1 MSKVQKAIRLLLLL
15 ELLGIVYLSLK
26 SPNGGVNVQLNDK
39 VGHFIGYGVLSLNT
53 FLVFGFKPIRK
64 GILLIIG
71 LLGMGA
77 SLEGLQGFV
86 PGREVSGLDIV
97 ANSIGVAIGTALY
110 FVWKRYQ
117 SKAKIS

>member
-1 MSKVQKAIRLLLLL
+1 MNNIQKILRVCLVL
-15 ELLGIVYLSLK
+15 EFLGIVYLSLK

-53 FLVFGFKPIRK
+53 FLVFGLKPQIK
-64 GILLIIG
+64 GILLIMG
-71 LLGMGA
+71 LVGMGVI
-77 SLEGLQGFV
+77 LEGLQGFV

-97 ANSIGVAIGTALY
+97 ANSLGVAIGTALY

-117 SKAKIS
+117 SRVKMS

>member
-1 MSKVQKAIRLLLLL
+1 MNKGQKVLLLLL
-15 ELLGIVYLSLK
+15 FLELVSIIYLSLK
-26 SPNGGVNVQLNDK
+26 SPSGGVNIQLNDK

-53 FLVFGFKPIRK
+53 FLVFGFRSRWQTTF
-64 GILLIIG
+64 ILFFLIG
-71 LLGMGA
+71 WGVLM
-77 SLEGLQGFV
+77 EWFQGFV

-117 SKAKIS
+117 SRAKRS

>member
-1 MSKVQKAIRLLLLL
+1 MNKIQKILRVCLVL
-15 ELLGIVYLSLK
+15 EFLGIVYLSLK

-53 FLVFGFKPIRK
+53 FLVFGLKPQIK
-64 GILLIIG
+64 GILLIMG
-71 LLGMGA
+71 LVGMGA
-77 SLEGLQGFV
+77 ILEGLQGFV

-110 FVWKRYQ
+110 FAWKRYQ
-117 SKAKIS
+117 SRAKMS

>member
-1 MSKVQKAIRLLLLL
+1 MSKVQKALRLLFLF
-15 ELLGIVYLSLK
+15 ELLGIIYLSLK

-53 FLVFGFKPIRK
+53 FLVFGFNLQRK
-64 GILLIIG
+64 GSLLIMG
-71 LLGMGA
+71 LVGMGII
-77 SLEGLQGFV
+77 LEGLQGFV

-110 FVWKRYQ
+110 FLWKRVQ
-117 SKAKIS
+117 SRAKMS

>member
-1 MSKVQKAIRLLLLL
+1 MSKVQKALRLLLLM
-15 ELLGIVYLSLK
+15 ELLGIIYLSLK

-53 FLVFGFKPIRK
+53 FLVFGFRTRLQTTL
-64 GILLIIG
+64 ILLFLIG
-71 LLGMGA
+71 WGVLM
-77 SLEGLQGFV
+77 EGLQGFV

-117 SKAKIS
+117 SRAKMS

>member
-1 MSKVQKAIRLLLLL
+1 MSRVQKALLLLLLL
-15 ELLGIVYLSLK
+15 ELLGIIYLSLK

-64 GILLIIG
+64 GILLFIG

-77 SLEGLQGFV
+77 ILEGLQGFV

-97 ANSIGVAIGTALY
+97 ANSIGVAIGTALN
-110 FVWKRYQ
+110 FVWKKYQ

>member
-1 MSKVQKAIRLLLLL
+1 MNKIQKILRVFLVL
-15 ELLGIVYLSLK
+15 EFLGIVYLSLK

-53 FLVFGFKPIRK
+53 FLVFGLKPQIK
-64 GILLIIG
+64 GILLIMG
-71 LLGMGA
+71 LVGMGA
-77 SLEGLQGFV
+77 ILEGLQGFV

-110 FVWKRYQ
+110 FAWKRVQ
-117 SKAKIS
+117 SRAKMS

>member
-77 SLEGLQGFV
+77 ILEGLQGFV

>member
-1 MSKVQKAIRLLLLL
+1 MSKVQKAIRLLLLF

-26 SPNGGVNVQLNDK
+26 SPNGGVNVELNDK
-39 VGHFIGYGVLSLNT
+39 VGHFIGYGVLSINT

-64 GILLIIG
+64 GILLMIG

-77 SLEGLQGFV
+77 ILEGLQGFV

-97 ANSIGVAIGTALY
+97 ANSTGVAIGTALY
-110 FVWKRYQ
+110 FVRLRFQ
-117 SKAKIS
+117 SRAKMS

>member
-1 MSKVQKAIRLLLLL
+1 MNNIQKILRVFLAL
-15 ELLGIVYLSLK
+15 EFLGIIYLSLK

-53 FLVFGFKPIRK
+53 FLVFRLKPQRK
-64 GILLIIG
+64 GILLIMG
-71 LLGMGA
+71 LIGMGVI
-77 SLEGLQGFV
+77 LEGLQGFV

-110 FVWKRYQ
+110 FVWKRVQ
-117 SKAKIS
+117 SRAKMS